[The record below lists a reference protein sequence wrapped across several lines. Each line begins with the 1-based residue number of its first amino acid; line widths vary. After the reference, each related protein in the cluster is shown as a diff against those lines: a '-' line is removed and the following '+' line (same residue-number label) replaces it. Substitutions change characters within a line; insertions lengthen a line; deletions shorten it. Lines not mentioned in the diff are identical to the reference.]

1 MDIKKVFYKC
11 FLYMSLYLELE
22 FLFEAQGAIST
33 VGEHLVNPD
42 CLSTD
47 TSAAEL
53 YYSKQQFFA
62 AMPFMIAL
70 VSFVIWYAYGKA
82 NNRPFFKKRVD
93 RKKETTTKDKFVV
106 TLMTILY
113 LLYPTLCKNAFGL
126 FDCKKI
132 GGELYLKVDLE
143 EPCYEGRHWGMML
156 GFGVGQL
163 LMYAIGLPLVVLL
176 FLRHNR
182 ASLNSHVTQVR
193 FGLFFSGYKPARF
206 FWETVITIRKV
217 SVVMLAV
224 FGAELG
230 PEKQAQ
236 VAILLLMIC
245 IVFEIYGQPYLEKTE
260 RYKILGKLEISSL
273 LIEFCTMWSGL
284 MLFSLDDSKPSDK
297 VAGVALTIVVII
309 VNTGLLIWFAVQF
322 VRAKLYEREQ
332 AKLAAA
338 IRIGKN
344 KKSFMQI
351 LFGGSTKEKNIE
363 MSNPM
368 EKNSVNK
375 ALKQQERKKKM
386 QKVRKKLSIGAKNA
400 RNVAEATAKNNKA
413 RRKSFIKIENED
425 GGDDYFQ
432 NVETGETMW
441 EMPED
446 GELLSI

>member
-1 MDIKKVFYKC
+1 
-11 FLYMSLYLELE
+11 
-22 FLFEAQGAIST
+22 
-33 VGEHLVNPD
+33 
-42 CLSTD
+42 
-47 TSAAEL
+47 
-53 YYSKQQFFA
+53 
-62 AMPFMIAL
+62 
-70 VSFVIWYAYGKA
+70 
-82 NNRPFFKKRVD
+82 
-93 RKKETTTKDKFVV
+93 
-106 TLMTILY
+106 
-113 LLYPTLCKNAFGL
+113 
-126 FDCKKI
+126 
-132 GGELYLKVDLE
+132 
-143 EPCYEGRHWGMML
+143 
-156 GFGVGQL
+156 
-163 LMYAIGLPLVVLL
+163 MYVIGLPLVVLL

-224 FGAELG
+224 FGAEMG

-297 VAGVALTIVVII
+297 TTGVALTIVVII
-309 VNTGLLIWFAVQF
+309 VNTGLLIWFVVQF
-322 VRAKLYEREQ
+322 VRAKLYERKQ
-332 AKLAAA
+332 AKLVAA
-338 IRIGKN
+338 RIGKK
-344 KKSFMQI
+344 KKSFMQT

-363 MSNPM
+363 MSNYVNPM
-368 EKNSVNK
+368 EKNNVKK

-386 QKVRKKLSIGAKNA
+386 QKVRRKLSIGAKNA

-446 GELLSI
+446 GELLSN